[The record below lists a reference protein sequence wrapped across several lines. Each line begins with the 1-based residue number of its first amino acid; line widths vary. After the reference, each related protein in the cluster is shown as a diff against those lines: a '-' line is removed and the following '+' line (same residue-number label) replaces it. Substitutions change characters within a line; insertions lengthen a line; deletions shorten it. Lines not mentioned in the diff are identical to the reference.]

1 MTERYLGAGGLKSRV
16 AVVEAEPETETQDT
30 AATPAPVNE
39 SHRIELAEPAGTEAS
54 PAEVGGGEA
63 VDPLYP
69 VALLKIAMA
78 MRRLPA
84 AETRVFEALL
94 DDVLSDM
101 VIDRDDFKS
110 YLERNM
116 GRLVAAV
123 KMRGY

>member
-1 MTERYLGAGGLKSRV
+1 MTERYLRAGGRTSRT
-16 AVVEAEPETETQDT
+16 AVVEAEEPDLGTADILEPPGEPTRPEAPAAEEAVLGPET
-30 AATPAPVNE
+30 
-39 SHRIELAEPAGTEAS
+39 
-54 PAEVGGGEA
+54 

-84 AETRVFEALL
+84 EETRVFEALL

-101 VIDRDDFKS
+101 VIDREDFRD

-116 GRLVAAV
+116 GRLVTAV
-123 KMRGY
+123 KLRGY

>member
-16 AVVEAEPETETQDT
+16 AVVEAEPENELHET
-30 AATPAPVNE
+30 ARAPAPATE
-39 SHRIELAEPAGTEAS
+39 HHRIELAEPAGRSEPTEA
-54 PAEVGGGEA
+54 VGGGET

-78 MRRLPA
+78 MRRLPD
-84 AETRVFEALL
+84 AETRVFEDLL

-101 VIDRDDFKS
+101 VVDRDDFRS